1 MLSTMI
7 EQGRKWINV
16 NMLRFI
22 SVTLSKRLHFPGK
35 SQCSITGKLFLEQA
49 LAQLMPASTRLMTAE
64 YMSTECEGVFKETL
78 SNMLGQQDLGAD
90 VAVRRGPPTEHGAQR
105 HLTEGLRAARHGE
118 RRLQPEVG
126 GAEAGGSISS
136 PLSFFTPR
144 HFHGNTTH
152 SRHVI
157 RHAHEIQSKI

>member
-64 YMSTECEGVFKETL
+64 YMSTECEGVLKETL
-78 SNMLGQQDLGAD
+78 SNMCPSFVKSVFHWMMPFAKLVLPICA
-90 VAVRRGPPTEHGAQR
+90 T
-105 HLTEGLRAARHGE
+105 HLHTTGLIWTD
-118 RRLQPEVG
+118 PV
-126 GAEAGGSISS
+126 
-136 PLSFFTPR
+136 
-144 HFHGNTTH
+144 
-152 SRHVI
+152 
-157 RHAHEIQSKI
+157 